1 MCWYYDILLDSKVV
15 VVDNMVTIR
24 KKLIFQRKQNSNMGD
39 DDKEKEIDQLKKLRV
54 NGWFLRLIQK
64 IQHAYFHDVWK
75 PFLFVSTLP

>member
-39 DDKEKEIDQLKKLRV
+39 DDK
-54 NGWFLRLIQK
+54 K